1 MKIRKFTLPL
11 IKNPISLFD
20 TVGTIAGIVMIGI
33 GLYKIYPPA
42 MYIIIGIILAFPGF
56 PRKAVK

>member
-1 MKIRKFTLPL
+1 MKLFRLLSKLNVIKILDFTVV
-11 IKNPISLFD
+11 IF
-20 TVGTIAGIVMIGI
+20 GIVMISI

-42 MYIIIGIILAFPGF
+42 MWIVAGAILAFPGI

>member
-1 MKIRKFTLPL
+1 MKLQKSNL
-11 IKNPISLFD
+11 IKAFDSAVVLIGILMIS
-20 TVGTIAGIVMIGI
+20 I

-42 MYIIIGIILAFPGF
+42 MWIVTGIILAFPGI

>member
-1 MKIRKFTLPL
+1 MLKIKHSKIINSMT
-11 IKNPISLFD
+11 IID
-20 TVGTIAGIVMIGI
+20 TAVTIAGIILIGI

-42 MYIIIGIILAFPGF
+42 MYIIIGIILAFPGI